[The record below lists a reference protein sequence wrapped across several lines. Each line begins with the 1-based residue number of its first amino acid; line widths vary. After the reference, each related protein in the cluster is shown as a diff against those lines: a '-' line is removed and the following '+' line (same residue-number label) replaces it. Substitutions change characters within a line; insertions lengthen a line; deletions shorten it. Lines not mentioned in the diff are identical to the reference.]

1 MDPILT
7 SCYVDKMKKLVDSLT
22 TSGLPDVVKES
33 TNFFILSECLGYRQ
47 CLSIQLYIIQGMS
60 LLRSLIPFRLS
71 HLLET
76 SAYV

>member
-1 MDPILT
+1 MDNPGHPYLDSMIICIDRMHVARLNNIL
-7 SCYVDKMKKLVDSLT
+7 
-22 TSGLPDVVKES
+22 P
-33 TNFFILSECLGYRQ
+33 
-47 CLSIQLYIIQGMS
+47 YIIQGMR